1 MDEKKHSR
9 IAFVRHA
16 HGCALVNGNI
26 TGELSDELCRE
37 FAFLRYTSSELSR
50 IILDILFDGIQ
61 FSHPYRGVFVTHL
74 YMGLD
79 LNS

>member
-37 FAFLRYTSSELSR
+37 FAFLRYTSGELSR

-61 FSHPYRGVFVTHL
+61 FRHL
-74 YMGLD
+74 PGGLFD
-79 LNS
+79 APLYGP